1 MSLQSIGTSAN
12 KFFRRIMGIR
22 MLKTALAVSLSIL
35 LAQVLERKMPLM
47 SGLAAVV
54 TMSNTVFDSFN
65 SSLNRLKSTI
75 LGVLI
80 ASIFREVGF
89 QGFLPTFLGIV
100 IIINICNLMR
110 WHDATSLSLMV
121 FIIVMLYSPGAPDYM
136 SVWEYGVNRVIDT
149 GLGLVIGVLVN
160 IIISP
165 PNQAL
170 FILKSY
176 QKTLKDCEEAFIKGL
191 NGRAVDSTR
200 IISDINLLGKEL
212 EDVRHDR
219 PFSKNKT
226 LKLSTLSKIN
236 SGFYSLAGSITQFTD
251 LDIIPCLSLENK
263 LAINDYFSKDIE
275 YKYDDIC
282 PLDLENAYNYQ
293 MGHTIELLAQLRE
306 EIRDLETKIQGK

>member
-35 LAQVLERKMPLM
+35 LAQTLERKMPLM

-75 LGVLI
+75 LGVVI
-80 ASIFREVGF
+80 AALFTELGLG
-89 QGFLPTFLGIV
+89 GFLPTFIGIV
-100 IIINICNLMR
+100 IIINICNLMK

-121 FIIVMLYSPGAPDYM
+121 FIIVMLYTPGVPDYM
-136 SVWEYGVNRVIDT
+136 NVWEYGVNRIIDT
-149 GLGLVIGVLVN
+149 GLGLVVGVLVN

-165 PNQAL
+165 PNQDL
-170 FILKSY
+170 FILKAY
-176 QKTLKDCEEAFIKGL
+176 QKTLKDCEDAFIKGL
-191 NGRAVDSTR
+191 NGRAVDASR
-200 IISDINLLGKEL
+200 VISDINLLGKEL

-219 PFSKNKT
+219 PFTKNKT
-226 LKLSTLSKIN
+226 IKLSTLSKIN

-251 LDIIPCLSLENK
+251 LDIIPCLNLENK
-263 LAINDYFSKDIE
+263 LAINEYFSKEIE
-275 YKYDDIC
+275 YKFGDTC
-282 PLDLENAYNYQ
+282 PIDLENAYNYQ
-293 MGHTIELLAQLRE
+293 MGHTIKLLSQLRE
-306 EIRDLETKIQGK
+306 EIGDLETKIQSK